1 MTDKMAKL
9 KSKRKSLVLMQ
20 RDIWALVQLYLH
32 RTISSSQL
40 ARLCF
45 PDISYE
51 TARKRLRRLQ
61 QAGFTGSSSSGRM
74 EGRGRP
80 ELIYFLTTAGAKAL
94 EQNRGISWETI
105 PTGPPHTYHKEHFL
119 RLVDVRLAM
128 EDAEAKQSIHELEFT
143 TGREFWKEL
152 AGDLT
157 NLEEQADATIGFRY
171 PGMEPLKVLLEID
184 TGNFRQT
191 RHWEPK
197 IKAFLKT
204 GFPIWVVTG
213 SAPRIITLRKWTQPL
228 LEEAGVGP
236 GKCVFTVYSE
246 LVERGIFGA
255 TWQRTDGSI
264 TDLRPKMADRAQ

>member
-1 MTDKMAKL
+1 MDKLARL
-9 KSKRKSLVLMQ
+9 KTRRKSLVLMP
-20 RDIWALVQLYLH
+20 RDIEALVELYLH
-32 RTISSSQL
+32 RTITSSQL

-45 PDISYE
+45 ADISYE

-80 ELIYFLTTAGAKAL
+80 ELIYFLTTAGAKAM
-94 EQNRGISWETI
+94 EQHRGISWETI

-119 RLVDVRLAM
+119 RLVDVRLSM
-128 EDAEAKQSIHELEFT
+128 EDAEMKQFVQELDFT

-152 AGDLT
+152 SGDLT

-171 PGMEPLKVLLEID
+171 PGMEPIKVLLEID

-213 SAPRIITLRKWTQPL
+213 SAPRIATLRKWTQPL
-228 LEEAGVGP
+228 LEEASVGP
-236 GKCVFTVYSE
+236 GKCVFTVYDE
-246 LVERGIFGA
+246 LIQHGIFGA
-255 TWQRTDGSI
+255 TWLRTDGTI
-264 TDLRPKMADRAQ
+264 TDLRPKMKDRA

>member
-1 MTDKMAKL
+1 MTDKLPRL

-40 ARLCF
+40 AKLCF

-80 ELIYFLTTAGAKAL
+80 ELIYFLTNAGAKAL
-94 EQNRGISWETI
+94 EQHRGISWETV

-119 RLVDVRLAM
+119 RLVDVRLAL
-128 EDAEAKQSIHELEFT
+128 EEAESTKSVEELQFT

-152 AGDLT
+152 AGDIT
-157 NLEEQADATIGFRY
+157 NLEEQADATICFKY
-171 PGMEPLKVLLEID
+171 PGMEPIKVLLEID

-204 GFPIWVVTG
+204 GYPIWVVTG
-213 SAPRIITLRKWTQPL
+213 STPRIVTLRKWTQPL

-264 TDLRPKMADRAQ
+264 TDLRPRTADRL